1 LSQLQKYKRTMF
13 VHISNFASVDSII
26 LFALIIS
33 LMSDP
38 ARLFQSLY
46 LDDMPVTRSQ
56 ANRAQQRGSRNPRGR
71 GRGRGRAQAPPPPV
85 APVQAPSGLQYDTQ
99 LLSPTSASRVTEGLE
114 SSFTV
119 DRVQSL
125 ASGHYGY
132 YAFQLS
138 TPVAVRIHD
147 PASGRVRIYECTCE
161 VYRNTQ
167 SPCVHIYVSQ

>member
-1 LSQLQKYKRTMF
+1 MYGCFAKLHSIAPSAF
-13 VHISNFASVDSII
+13 V
-26 LFALIIS
+26 LL

-56 ANRAQQRGSRNPRGR
+56 ANLAQQRGGRNPRGR
-71 GRGRGRAQAPPPPV
+71 RGRASAPPP
-85 APVQAPSGLQYDTQ
+85 AITPVQAPSGLHYGTQ
-99 LLSPTSASRVTEGLE
+99 LLSPTSASRAAEGLE

-125 ASGHYGY
+125 TSEGHGY

-147 PASGRVRIYECTCE
+147 PASGRRTIYECTCD
-161 VYRNTQ
+161 VYRNTR
-167 SPCVHIYVSQ
+167 SPCVHIYVSLAHQLKSQSC